1 MSGQNKSKMRSK
13 KWRTGFYAISAF
25 YLLLVIVLATVIY
38 NIPGIYAYF
47 NSQRID
53 VIKSEVEGAFRTS
66 DAAALPSAFEL
77 IDQKN
82 NLELVV
88 KQGENLVFSTNE
100 ETNFAEL
107 SKVLGEDALSYQ
119 SAFQIDSDSG
129 TYQVWLGIYKFESQ
143 EFFELIMAIVI
154 GTVIVLCL
162 IITVLIVI
170 IFRKLIMPLRRLQ
183 RNILNLKEYRFSEVA
198 ASDSSTEYDSLSEDL
213 GEFSEDLQE
222 KIESIDEKYTRLE
235 LELQRR
241 QERIIYQSKLGSA
254 LVHDLKTP
262 INVSMLYVER
272 IQDKIDDNPEI
283 HRLLDRLV
291 KNDELLLNQVNET
304 LQVVSTEAMDMI
316 GKAEDFDV
324 VPVVRETLALFT
336 PFFDQHSIEVFL
348 ETPQSLMVRA
358 VRLEFKQI
366 IHNIISNASQYADSN
381 GKFELFVEAKDTA
394 LKIIAYNDK
403 KDRSSIDF
411 NRVFDLFYR
420 ADSGNKNV
428 FGSGVGM
435 HTIKS
440 MAEEYRGTC
449 IFEPVGNGVQL
460 SVVLPILVDEASGA
474 SAESTDGAHPKST
487 TSQSVIDLTDGAV
500 EV

>member
-1 MSGQNKSKMRSK
+1 MSGQNKNKRRSK
-13 KWRTGFYAISAF
+13 KWRTGFYAISVF
-25 YLLLVIVLATVIY
+25 YLLLVMVLATVIY

-47 NSQRID
+47 SSQRID
-53 VIKSEVEGAFRTS
+53 VIRNEVEDAFKIS
-66 DAAALPSAFEL
+66 DAAALASAFEL

-82 NLELVV
+82 SIELVV
-88 KQGENLVFSTNE
+88 KQGNNLVFSTNE

-107 SKVLGEDALSYQ
+107 SKVLGEDSLSYQ
-119 SAFQIDSDSG
+119 SAFQINSDSG

-143 EFFELIMAIVI
+143 GFFELIMSIVI
-154 GTVIVLCL
+154 GTVIILCL
-162 IITVLIVI
+162 IITILVVI

-183 RNILNLKEYRFSEVA
+183 KNILNLKEYRFSEVA
-198 ASDSSTEYDSLSEDL
+198 APDSSTEYDSLSEDL

-272 IQDKIDDNPEI
+272 IQDNIDDNPEI
-283 HRLLDRLV
+283 SRLLERLV

-304 LQVVSTEAMDMI
+304 LQVINTEAMDMV
-316 GKAEDFDV
+316 GRAEDFDV

-336 PFFDQHSIEVFL
+336 PFFEQHNIEVFL
-348 ETPQSLMVRA
+348 ETPQSLIVHA

-366 IHNIISNASQYADSN
+366 IHNIISNASQYADGN
-381 GKFELFVEAKDTA
+381 GKFELFIDTKDNA

-403 KDRSSIDF
+403 QDRSNIDF
-411 NRVFDLFYR
+411 DRIFDLFYR
-420 ADSGNKNV
+420 ADSNGNNV

-440 MAEEYRGTC
+440 MAEEYKGTC
-449 IFEPVGNGVQL
+449 SFEAIGNGVQL
-460 SVVLPILVDEASGA
+460 NVVLPILAD
-474 SAESTDGAHPKST
+474 T
-487 TSQSVIDLTDGAV
+487 TSAV
-500 EV
+500 KTNSADKAVKA